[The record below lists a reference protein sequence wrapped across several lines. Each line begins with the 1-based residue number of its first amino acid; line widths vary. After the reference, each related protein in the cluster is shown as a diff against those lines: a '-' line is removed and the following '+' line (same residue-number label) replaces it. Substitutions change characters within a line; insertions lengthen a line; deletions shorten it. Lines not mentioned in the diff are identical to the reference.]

1 MAGMSRFGRRSRS
14 PPWRP
19 IIAAARPAVRAF
31 VIIRVAAPK
40 GLLLIEDS
48 GGAEL
53 PLSIPGQLVAATAT
67 SVAVGCATSAATEVV
82 VGASGLPRAGATAP
96 VYDGRLATP
105 TRKLA
110 VRTVLGATLL
120 EVTVPSTETHV
131 RIWTNAGA
139 EPTKLTIGA
148 EGASGAV
155 AR

>member
-1 MAGMSRFGRRSRS
+1 MPAMSGFDERSRS
-14 PPWRP
+14 TPWRS
-19 IIAAARPAVRAF
+19 IIGSARTAVRAC
-31 VIIRVAAPK
+31 VIVRVEAPQ

-67 SVAVGCATSAATEVV
+67 SVAVACATSAVTEVG
-82 VGASGLPRAGATAP
+82 VGGNDLPLPGVAAP

-120 EVTVPSTETHV
+120 EVVVPSTETHI

-139 EPTKLTIGA
+139 EPTQLTIGA
-148 EGASGAV
+148 AGAGAAV